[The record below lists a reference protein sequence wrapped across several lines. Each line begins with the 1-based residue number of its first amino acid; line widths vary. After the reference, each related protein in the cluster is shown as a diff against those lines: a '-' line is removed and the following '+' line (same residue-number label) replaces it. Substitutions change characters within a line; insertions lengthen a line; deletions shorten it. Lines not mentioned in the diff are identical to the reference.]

1 MDKWHLFN
9 ANNMGN
15 EWKWSWGSMQ
25 RFYCAAPRLVSPGP
39 GTGYALG
46 IFYIPYFEYPMLT
59 LPHIWHIAGDFWDL
73 DLVIR

>member
-1 MDKWHLFN
+1 
-9 ANNMGN
+9 
-15 EWKWSWGSMQ
+15 MQ

-59 LPHIWHIAGDFWDL
+59 LPHIWHIAGDF
-73 DLVIR
+73 